1 VRSRNGNRSLSFSIY
16 ALVFFTTLL
25 SADMYHIGY
34 QAVVKNAILV
44 NETLN
49 ISKAMTPC
57 HGNAQSE
64 FTLENPDHH
73 RIESLIHENNDKFY
87 HYLLAQSLHVKHR
100 ESLINQ
106 HSSSLT
112 TLTFPT
118 ECFKVTFKGNLAK
131 IALIK

>member
-1 VRSRNGNRSLSFSIY
+1 
-16 ALVFFTTLL
+16 
-25 SADMYHIGY
+25 MYHIGY

-49 ISKAMTPC
+49 ISKAMTRC
-57 HGNAQSE
+57 QGNSQSE
-64 FTLENPDHH
+64 FTLDNPYHIS
-73 RIESLIHENNDKFY
+73 IEALIRKNSDKFY

-100 ESLINQ
+100 ETLINQ
-106 HSSSLT
+106 HSSTLT